1 MWCAI
6 ANTRLPHRYANDLC
20 QQRLGE
26 LAYLGMLFDDG
37 GKRTTEASNDDFIPR
52 ILQLREAAEIFQDV
66 NCDFQTLAKL
76 SLRRGLGKRSP
87 NAREAPTHLAQQ
99 LVFLGR
105 SDS

>member
-37 GKRTTEASNDDFIPR
+37 VKRTTEASNDDLITR
-52 ILQLREAAEIFQDV
+52 VLQLRQAAEILVKTSTAIF
-66 NCDFQTLAKL
+66 
-76 SLRRGLGKRSP
+76 RRSRSP
-87 NAREAPTHLAQQ
+87 ASVGALESGARNAREAPTHLAQ
-99 LVFLGR
+99 
-105 SDS
+105 